1 MPPSVRV
8 LAKLIKA
15 EKTRSVREGTN
26 PSHLVDVYRD
36 GRRILRVGMNEPD
49 DAVTVLYNAP
59 GAMFADRINVAAD
72 SWEARTETNP
82 ITGKAW
88 VLGDMEQIAQEDLG
102 LHRGILREGIML
114 MSFTRDG
121 TAWAG
126 RHFYTH
132 DRDANRITWE
142 PEPVAMN
149 SEGGRFPAV
158 AKDGFARPDLLDE
171 MIKIVGVPPSEVDVE
186 ALKRKCAVT
195 WVLHLPSDRFRVIE
209 GPKGPPLSPDLP
221 TILTKGFR

>member
-1 MPPSVRV
+1 MPPTMRT
-8 LAKLIKA
+8 LAKLMKV

-36 GRRILRVGMNEPD
+36 GRRILRVGMGEPD
-49 DAVTVLYNAP
+49 DAVMVLYNAP
-59 GAMFADRINVAAD
+59 GAMFADQINVAAD

-82 ITGKAW
+82 ITGKSW
-88 VLGDMEQIAQEDLG
+88 ELGDMDQIAREDLG

-114 MSFTRDG
+114 MSFDRDG
-121 TAWAG
+121 EGWAG

-132 DRDANRITWE
+132 DRETNRITWE
-142 PEPVAMN
+142 PEPVSMN
-149 SEGGRFPAV
+149 AEGGRFPAV

-171 MIKIVGVPPSEVDVE
+171 LVKRLGAPPEGVDVE
-186 ALKRKCAVT
+186 VLKRKCAVT
-195 WVLHLPSDRFRVIE
+195 WVLHLPRDRFKVIE

-221 TILTKGFR
+221 TMLTKGFR